1 MRLLKSIILGTS
13 VVLAL
18 SSCDKGRKDPAL
30 TVLTATSGQDD
41 AVSRVA
47 IDEETMASCTWS
59 ADDKISVFTSSGQF
73 KEFTLQEGAGQK
85 TARFAALLG
94 EGETVSDYAVY
105 PAGAHVYQGGALS
118 VHLPDSYS
126 FTEGVSNIPL
136 LSFVDDSKKLHFRQ
150 IGGVIRFG
158 IRNITVGGTFFFIC
172 HTHRVTGDFT
182 VDLSAADPV
191 ISAEASSEGSTV
203 TISFEKP
210 SSDTNLYYF
219 YIPVPT
225 GSYPDFDIV
234 LKDKAGTVVMEKNA
248 KSAKNVVSRGT
259 VLKMRT
265 ISQPDFSGGTE
276 S

>member
-1 MRLLKSIILGTS
+1 MKFLKFFILGTF
-13 VVLAL
+13 VVLAFA
-18 SSCDKGRKDPAL
+18 SCDKSRKAPAL
-30 TVLTATSGQDD
+30 TVLTATSGQGE
-41 AVSRVA
+41 VSRVA

-59 ADDKISVFTSSGQF
+59 ADDRISVFTSSGQF
-73 KEFTLQEGAGQK
+73 KEFAIQDGAGEK
-85 TARFAALLG
+85 TAHFAALLD

-105 PAGAHVYQGGALS
+105 PAGAHQYQAGALS

-136 LSFVDDSKKLHFRQ
+136 LSTVDDSNKLHFRQ

-158 IRNITVGGTFFFIC
+158 IRNITVGGTLSFIC
-172 HTHRVTGDFT
+172 HTHRVTGDFA
-182 VDLSAADPV
+182 VDLSAAEPV
-191 ISAEASSEGSTV
+191 IAADESSEGSTV

-210 SSDTNLYYF
+210 SSDMNLYYF

-234 LKDKAGTVVMEKNA
+234 LKDKETGCVVMEKNA

-259 VLKMRT
+259 ILKMRT
-265 ISQPDFSGGTE
+265 ISQPGFSGGTE
-276 S
+276 